1 MRGLR
6 IRTGWFQCLFLLAEL
21 SKLSKTARCC
31 FWVHQGNWE
40 KQGWKT
46 DLPRSSQKEHSGL
59 MFTWSGC
66 AVCKEVLHIK
76 QGLGSS
82 SHPYPVFC
90 LFGHFLNY
98 FFCFVLITNPLKDTH
113 TQNVLYKGAVRYS
126 NACIYWEILKAGKS
140 ILSITYSC
148 RRHPSRYFQIS
159 SV

>member
-66 AVCKEVLHIK
+66 AVCKEVFTYKARSGQFFTPL
-76 QGLGSS
+76 S
-82 SHPYPVFC
+82 C
-90 LFGHFLNY
+90 LLPLWSFSQLF
-98 FFCFVLITNPLKDTH
+98 FFCFNNQSFKRHTH
-113 TQNVLYKGAVRYS
+113 TQNVLYRGAVRYS
-126 NACIYWEILKAGKS
+126 NACIYWEILKASKS
-140 ILSITYSC
+140 ILSITFHVEDTLLDIF
-148 RRHPSRYFQIS
+148 R
-159 SV
+159 